1 MSTLAPLPLS
11 TQVTVLRGL
20 GPVRAAAMQEAD
32 IHTLRELLMQLPYRY
47 VDRGS
52 IVPLSDLEMRGFEP
66 GLDDREIITVLG
78 LVHDVRQTL
87 TRIQRMAL
95 TEVLLND
102 GTGMLKLVFFNQP
115 YLGRSLKIGDR
126 LLAFGPL
133 LEGRNGLEMRG
144 PHIEWMGRPENEN
157 SKGGVEEIWVRR
169 FLPLYRKLGPISS
182 LVRKKLLEEAL
193 LRAHPPEE

>member
-1 MSTLAPLPLS
+1 MSSLAPLPLS

-20 GPVRAAAMQEAD
+20 GPARAAALQDAG
-32 IHTLRELLMQLPYRY
+32 IHTLGDLLMQLPYRY

-52 IVPLSDLEMRGFEP
+52 IVKLGDLELRSFNPDLE
-66 GLDDREIITVLG
+66 DREIITVLG
-78 LVHDVRQTL
+78 KIHDVRQSL

-133 LEGRNGLEMRG
+133 SQGRNGSEMRG
-144 PHIEWMGRPENEN
+144 PQTELMARGGNEN
-157 SKGGVEEIWVRR
+157 PQGG
-169 FLPLYRKLGPISS
+169 
-182 LVRKKLLEEAL
+182 
-193 LRAHPPEE
+193 